1 MLAGRLRLTDRTM
14 IRAAA
19 LTIALTLAGT
29 PAATAACIVWC
40 SSPCPASMPNA
51 TTSVTAGRTCAET
64 LVTAPVLREDN
75 RREGSARTVTH
86 VALDAP
92 HTFLAALQSGRVAR
106 IRAHSE
112 PPPGHQ
118 KPPTVLR
125 L

>member
-1 MLAGRLRLTDRTM
+1 MPGGCLRLTVRTM

-19 LTIALTLAGT
+19 LTITLTLAGT

-40 SSPCPASMPNA
+40 SSPCPASMPNSA
-51 TTSVTAGRTCAET
+51 TGVTGPRTCADT

-75 RREGSARTVTH
+75 RRDGSTRTVTH
-86 VALDAP
+86 VAMFA
-92 HTFLAALQSGRVAR
+92 HRAFLADLQSGRVAR